1 MSANKDQELTNSQD
15 SPQAEAK
22 NNKVSN
28 SDEIDLIEVI
38 RYIWNGRWLILKVAG
53 AFVALGLIIA
63 LTTTEQYES
72 SARLLPEARET
83 EGGASRLMQQ
93 FGVGDMLPA
102 GGGADAIRPDLYPDV
117 LKSTPFFLD
126 LMEKDIE
133 IETGG
138 GYEEMTLFTYLDEHM
153 TSFSLIG
160 VVSKYT
166 IRLPWTVLS
175 WIRGSDPEEEA
186 RERVIREY
194 ERVSRL
200 TKSQHSVI
208 RSLDGRISASI
219 DDRSGVI
226 SVSTEFPDPYVSAQV
241 ADYAVEYL
249 TEYITE
255 YRTEKAQQDLEFVK
269 ERYEEKKE
277 EYHEAQLKLARFRDE
292 NRNIIS
298 AVVRTEEERLQ
309 NQHNMAYNIY
319 NNIAQQLEQNRIKV
333 QEKTPVIKE
342 LEPVHVPMER
352 SKPRRSLIMVI
363 SLFLGG
369 FVGVGA
375 VFGKVIWGNIR
386 EQLRD

>member
-138 GYEEMTLFTYLDEHM
+138 GYEKMTLFTYLDEHM

-166 IRLPWTVLS
+166 IKLPWTVLS
-175 WIRGSDPEEEA
+175 WIRGSDPEEEI
-186 RERVIREY
+186 REREIREH
-194 ERVSRL
+194 EGVSRL
-200 TKSQHSVI
+200 TKSQHEVI
-208 RSLDGRISASI
+208 KSLDGRISASI

-319 NNIAQQLEQNRIKV
+319 NNMAQQLEQNRIKV

>member
-166 IRLPWTVLS
+166 IKLPWTVLS
-175 WIRGSDPEEEA
+175 WIRGSDPEEEI
-186 RERVIREY
+186 REREIREH
-194 ERVSRL
+194 EGVSRL
-200 TKSQHSVI
+200 TKSQHEVI
-208 RSLDGRISASI
+208 KSLDGRISASI

-319 NNIAQQLEQNRIKV
+319 NNMAQQLEQNRIKV